1 LLEATPATKET
12 IVIEVRQAEVD
23 ALRRRNKELSE
34 TLDEF
39 MQPEAA
45 SNVIEAWICSDRAP
59 NAKKLK
65 LLAALRDVCEAEG
78 WL

>member
-1 LLEATPATKET
+1 M
-12 IVIEVRQAEVD
+12 IEVRQAEVD
-23 ALRRRNKELSE
+23 ALRRRNKELSD

-59 NAKKLK
+59 SKEKRE
-65 LLAALRDVCEAEG
+65 LLVALRKVCETEG

>member
-1 LLEATPATKET
+1 M
-12 IVIEVRQAEVD
+12 IEVRQAEVD

-39 MQPEAA
+39 MKPEAA
-45 SNVIEAWICSDRAP
+45 TNVIEAWICTDLSPSPEKTR
-59 NAKKLK
+59 
-65 LLAALRDVCEAEG
+65 LLGALREVAEKEG